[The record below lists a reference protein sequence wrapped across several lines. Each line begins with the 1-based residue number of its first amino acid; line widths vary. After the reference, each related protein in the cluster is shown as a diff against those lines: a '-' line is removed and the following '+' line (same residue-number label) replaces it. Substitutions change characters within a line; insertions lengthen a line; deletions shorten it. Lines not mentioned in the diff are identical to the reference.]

1 VAPVYF
7 VGFPAILKG
16 WIERGLSLGFAFG
29 MTPEAW
35 RGDLNGRISLL
46 THEKA
51 LIIQTTI
58 WNEASYVAGLRAA
71 MKLFIDDYA
80 LRYPG
85 IKRVEHTAGLPGGI
99 SNTGGECGG
108 ITALFDPARPSARAR
123 KRWRRTAGGDRQGP
137 RSASV
142 PRCVR
147 SKPALQRDP
156 RRRTGFVE
164 ALSGTASGVV
174 LAAFTTESGRLST
187 SGAACATKAARSRG
201 KRTPWAA
208 GLGHQALVCA
218 GAGAGPG
225 SATSQRAAADP
236 RVTSQDRPGL
246 HGRVPWTSSSRTSA

>member
-1 VAPVYF
+1 MAPVYF

-108 ITALFDPARPSARAR
+108 ITALLILLGLRHGLESD
-123 KRWRRTAGGDRQGP
+123 GDGLPVVIAKGRDL
-137 RSASV
+137 
-142 PRCVR
+142 
-147 SKPALQRDP
+147 LQRFAAFEASLPCREIRGDARVSLKLCPAP
-156 RRRTGFVE
+156 RVGWCLLHPPPSQEGYRPLGRHAPQSQPGAV
-164 ALSGTASGVV
+164 ASGH
-174 LAAFTTESGRLST
+174 
-187 SGAACATKAARSRG
+187 
-201 KRTPWAA
+201 P
-208 GLGHQALVCA
+208 GLL
-218 GAGAGPG
+218 G
-225 SATSQRAAADP
+225 SATKRLSVLVLVLGQVAPQA
-236 RVTSQDRPGL
+236 
-246 HGRVPWTSSSRTSA
+246 SARQPTRG